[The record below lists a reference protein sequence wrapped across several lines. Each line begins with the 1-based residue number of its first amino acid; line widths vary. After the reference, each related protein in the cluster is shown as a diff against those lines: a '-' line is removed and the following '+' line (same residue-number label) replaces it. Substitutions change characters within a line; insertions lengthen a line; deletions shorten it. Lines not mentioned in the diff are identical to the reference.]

1 MNPKSH
7 IKYLIVAGI
16 VFLAFA
22 SGSKAQSVKNS
33 ELFQEIAKMD
43 SILFDAFNKRD
54 VEKLKILFSTDLEF
68 YHDIDGLSDYKT
80 NMERFTQLATRKTD
94 LRRDLVKE
102 DLEVFPLKEF
112 GAMQVGVHRFCHTEN
127 NKQDCGTF
135 RFVHIWK
142 KTDGQWKI
150 TRVMS
155 FGH

>member
-7 IKYLIVAGI
+7 IKYLIITAIILLTVAT
-16 VFLAFA
+16 
-22 SGSKAQSVKNS
+22 GSKAQSVKHS
-33 ELFQEIAKMD
+33 ALFQEISKMD

-54 VEKLKILFSTDLEF
+54 VEKLKTLFSTDLEF

-80 NMERFTQLATRKTD
+80 NIDRFVQLASRVSD
-94 LRRDLVKE
+94 LHRELVKE
-102 DLEVFPLKEF
+102 DLEVFPLKDF

-155 FGH
+155 YGH